1 MISERDRNLTSI
13 VQSVSKLFI
22 TESKMTTKF
31 IKIRI
36 DEKTRDAFQ
45 KKAKAQGVTMT
56 DLVQDWIN
64 NYLEESE
71 TEIETNTNT
80 NTNTDDSVLWQR
92 LETLEKKLENSE
104 NQPSSVN
111 QETEQKLEQYIQY
124 VDQRI
129 DALERVVINPIK
141 DELKGLTNS
150 WKALFNQV
158 RELEGKINHVQS
170 QLEQLKQNTQQTLSK
185 ITKYIKQMTN
195 N

>member
-71 TEIETNTNT
+71 TEIETHTNT
-80 NTNTDDSVLWQR
+80 NDSVLWQR

>member
-71 TEIETNTNT
+71 TEIET

>member
-1 MISERDRNLTSI
+1 
-13 VQSVSKLFI
+13 
-22 TESKMTTKF
+22 MTTKF

-64 NYLEESE
+64 NYLAESE
-71 TEIETNTNT
+71 DKIETQSNE
-80 NTNTDDSVLWQR
+80 SLLWER

-104 NQPSSVN
+104 NKPSSVN

-150 WKALFNQV
+150 WKALFNQA

>member
-1 MISERDRNLTSI
+1 MISKRDRNLTST
-13 VQSVSKLFI
+13 VKSVSKFFI

-45 KKAKAQGVTMT
+45 EKAKAQGVTMT

-71 TEIETNTNT
+71 TEIETHTK
-80 NTNTDDSVLWQR
+80 TDDSLLWER
-92 LETLEKKLENSE
+92 LETLEQKLENSE
-104 NQPSSVN
+104 NKPSSVN

>member
-1 MISERDRNLTSI
+1 
-13 VQSVSKLFI
+13 
-22 TESKMTTKF
+22 MTTKF

-64 NYLEESE
+64 NYLAESE
-71 TEIETNTNT
+71 DKIETQSNE
-80 NTNTDDSVLWQR
+80 SLLWER

-104 NQPSSVN
+104 NKPSSVN

-185 ITKYIKQMTN
+185 ITKYIKQITN

>member
-71 TEIETNTNT
+71 TEIETH
-80 NTNTDDSVLWQR
+80 TNTDDSVLWQR

>member
-71 TEIETNTNT
+71 TEIETHTK
-80 NTNTDDSVLWQR
+80 TDDSVLWQR

>member
-1 MISERDRNLTSI
+1 MISERDRNLISI

-71 TEIETNTNT
+71 TEIETHTNT
-80 NTNTDDSVLWQR
+80 NDSVLWQR